1 MTKII
6 ISDTH
11 SVSIGF
17 SDEWLYMS
25 LADGRYQGYISRLAY
40 LYREKYR
47 SNTSKLSNFEKIL
60 KLINSQDSLRGYRF
74 EAKREKL
81 FYTITHGD
89 NYKRIG
95 VEFVN
100 KFLKSDLYNFNGISS
115 ESEIYYYRTIQGAYE
130 LTDKISISFPD
141 FIENILSKTK
151 DDMIDRFG
159 VSYIINYMLNTQP
172 RKLDFLINEVK

>member
-6 ISDTH
+6 ISNTN

-25 LADGRYQGYISRLAY
+25 LADGRYQSYISRLAY

-47 SNTSKLSNFEKIL
+47 SDTSKLPNFEKIL

-81 FYTITHGD
+81 FYTITHED

-172 RKLDFLINEVK
+172 RELDFLINEVK